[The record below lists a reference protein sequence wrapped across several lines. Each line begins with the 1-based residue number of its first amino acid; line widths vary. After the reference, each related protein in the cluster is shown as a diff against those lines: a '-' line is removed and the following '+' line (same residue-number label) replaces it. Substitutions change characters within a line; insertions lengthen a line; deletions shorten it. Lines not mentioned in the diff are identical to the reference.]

1 MAPEYN
7 EAVEMM
13 RAKLGAAQRSQMS
26 ALLEGIEAIM
36 TQQQEQASKLTSL
49 AAHLET
55 RFMDLDAKFSK
66 KIPREVERATKDCV
80 NRVTTLEEEM
90 EGCWSHVEMIIDSL
104 KAGSKKRAQ
113 ALQGNV
119 VAKLFGSGHLSE
131 EQRLERAVT
140 MLQKRIRDFLVKRG
154 RGSIVQFR
162 GEAPAPEHP
171 PMEDDDSEYES
182 YSSEESESDSDA
194 DTDDEDGPDFDDGL
208 GGSDDARRH
217 RYLQRKAD
225 RRIRRKEKGIK
236 SAARRT
242 KRVRR
247 TRKITKFA
255 SKLGVSASPEDDAPR
270 EYNPQKQPIDE
281 DEDADLLDAPG
292 EHKRVTARP
301 NKWRPSMLN
310 SHGAMSEEE
319 RKMFEAAG
327 KAIVVPVALSDDGE
341 PLDIPKPQPYQS
353 PRVDEH
359 GVKLFFDGYG
369 GWAKEED
376 VEEQRAARHAERQH
390 LLLKAEA
397 ERADREAHPEKYAA
411 ADAPAEAAGRKKM
424 GKTLARWAR
433 RWARRSGASSGWRT
447 GWRTDLPWALPT
459 ESTTGRPT
467 A

>member
-154 RGSIVQFR
+154 RGSIGWTCR
-162 GEAPAPEHP
+162 GRCRR
-171 PMEDDDSEYES
+171 SRRR
-182 YSSEESESDSDA
+182 
-194 DTDDEDGPDFDDGL
+194 
-208 GGSDDARRH
+208 GGRR
-217 RYLQRKAD
+217 
-225 RRIRRKEKGIK
+225 RRRGRG
-236 SAARRT
+236 
-242 KRVRR
+242 
-247 TRKITKFA
+247 
-255 SKLGVSASPEDDAPR
+255 
-270 EYNPQKQPIDE
+270 
-281 DEDADLLDAPG
+281 
-292 EHKRVTARP
+292 
-301 NKWRPSMLN
+301 
-310 SHGAMSEEE
+310 
-319 RKMFEAAG
+319 
-327 KAIVVPVALSDDGE
+327 
-341 PLDIPKPQPYQS
+341 
-353 PRVDEH
+353 
-359 GVKLFFDGYG
+359 
-369 GWAKEED
+369 
-376 VEEQRAARHAERQH
+376 
-390 LLLKAEA
+390 
-397 ERADREAHPEKYAA
+397 
-411 ADAPAEAAGRKKM
+411 AGRC
-424 GKTLARWAR
+424 R
-433 RWARRSGASSGWRT
+433 RQG
-447 GWRTDLPWALPT
+447 
-459 ESTTGRPT
+459 
-467 A
+467 